1 MRTERSDTVWVAG
14 LLMVA
19 LATAGR
25 AWALYGSWFYAD
37 DHRLAADALDGT
49 GLMTPYDNQLM
60 PLGRLLARLVTASG
74 SESWGVA
81 ATGTLVM
88 AALAGLACLVMLVV
102 LFGARPAVLVLL
114 AVYLTSALAL
124 PATMWWAAALNQVP
138 LQVVAMG
145 AVAAWV
151 TYLRT
156 RRLRWL
162 AVTVAVLLV
171 GFTAYVKTAL
181 VLVVLAALLL
191 GWFVQGGPV
200 RRLRDALRL
209 AWPAVVGLGVLAA
222 AYGTYYAT
230 RVSQPFDEGRDSV
243 AWDLAR
249 EMLGTSLPTALLG
262 GPWRWLDEIPPV
274 STVDPPTAAVVASW
288 AVLVLLGARV
298 ARLRTRTG
306 RAWALLGGYALL
318 DYLLVLTSRAQVV
331 GGIIG
336 TELRYL
342 TDLLPVA
349 VLCAGLALL
358 DLPGAPGS
366 SAPRAPG
373 ADARSRSS
381 RLARLDRPLVLALAA
396 AVVLGGLASSWRY
409 VRTWHTDNPGHDYLV
424 TARLDLAGAG
434 ATDLA
439 DQVVPA
445 DVMPPFFFGANT
457 TGFLLPL
464 QVPNVRFP
472 AASADLHVL
481 DEDGAVRPATVD
493 EVVSA
498 EPGPAEGCGWRV
510 GATPRAIPL
519 EQATL
524 DLEWWIKVEYLSSVD
539 ADLEV
544 TVDGRTVPAPV
555 TRGLGEVVVRVTG
568 GFDEVTLGGL
578 PRGATLCV
586 DDLVVGD
593 LVEDE

>member
-1 MRTERSDTVWVAG
+1 MYDCQVAQPDD
-14 LLMVA
+14 
-19 LATAGR
+19 R
-25 AWALYGSWFYAD
+25 ASTTQPPAP
-37 DHRLAADALDGT
+37 AAET
-49 GLMTPYDNQLM
+49 GL
-60 PLGRLLARLVTASG
+60 
-74 SESWGVA
+74 
-81 ATGTLVM
+81 
-88 AALAGLACLVMLVV
+88 
-102 LFGARPAVLVLL
+102 
-114 AVYLTSALAL
+114 
-124 PATMWWAAALNQVP
+124 
-138 LQVVAMG
+138 
-145 AVAAWV
+145 
-151 TYLRT
+151 
-156 RRLRWL
+156 
-162 AVTVAVLLV
+162 
-171 GFTAYVKTAL
+171 
-181 VLVVLAALLL
+181 
-191 GWFVQGGPV
+191 
-200 RRLRDALRL
+200 
-209 AWPAVVGLGVLAA
+209 
-222 AYGTYYAT
+222 
-230 RVSQPFDEGRDSV
+230 
-243 AWDLAR
+243 
-249 EMLGTSLPTALLG
+249 
-262 GPWRWLDEIPPV
+262 
-274 STVDPPTAAVVASW
+274 
-288 AVLVLLGARV
+288 
-298 ARLRTRTG
+298 
-306 RAWALLGGYALL
+306 
-318 DYLLVLTSRAQVV
+318 SRAQVV
-331 GGIIG
+331 DGIIG

-366 SAPRAPG
+366 SAPRDHA
-373 ADARSRSS
+373 ADPD
-381 RLARLDRPLVLALAA
+381 RLSLLDRLDRPLVLALAA
-396 AVVLGGLASSWRY
+396 AVVLGGLGSSWRY

-439 DQVVPA
+439 DQVVPP

-472 AASADLHVL
+472 TASADLHVL

-493 EVVSA
+493 EVVAA

-524 DLEWWIKVEYLSSVD
+524 DLEWWIRVEYLSSVD

-544 TVDGRTVPAPV
+544 TVDGETVLAPV
-555 TRGLGEVVVRVTG
+555 TRGLGEVVVRVEG